1 VALVRSGPVRFAQR
15 TSSSGQETDAAT
27 DWGRV
32 GVEQAAV
39 TELRAS
45 LHGEVID
52 RLHPGYD
59 QARKV
64 WNGLIDRHPAAIARC
79 AETADVVEAVR
90 IAHERR
96 PTLSIRGGG
105 HQVAGSAVCDDG
117 LVIDLS
123 AMRGVQVDLGAGRV
137 WAQGGVTWGEL
148 DRETQVFGLATTGG
162 EVSTTGIA
170 GFTLGGGLG
179 VLMRAYGLAC
189 DNLRSIKIVTADGA
203 VRTASRHENADLFWA
218 ARGGGRGLGVV
229 TSFEFDLHPLG
240 SEVAAAQ
247 VLYRFEEAPRV
258 VRAFR
263 NTALESPDEVA
274 PELFLWSVPADPE
287 IPEDLHGSPVVYV
300 GAVYAGPADEAEAA
314 LAPLR
319 SLGPPLLD
327 TTGLFPY
334 VELQSG
340 ADEAFPV
347 GGRYYMKSHFL
358 DELSDAGIDTLLEW
372 YAQRPT
378 AETLIAIRTLG
389 GAVARVGDA
398 ESAFAHRS
406 ARFNLSIDA
415 TWVDPAMDEVAIGW
429 ARSTWQE
436 MRAFS
441 NGGVYLNFSGL
452 DAEAEDLRGAV
463 QGSNELRLA
472 EIRHAYDPQGVF
484 AAAAGRP

>member
-1 VALVRSGPVRFAQR
+1 M
-15 TSSSGQETDAAT
+15 
-27 DWGRV
+27 
-32 GVEQAAV
+32 EQAVIA
-39 TELRAS
+39 ELRAS

-52 RLHPGYD
+52 QLHPGYD
-59 QARKV
+59 SARRV

-79 AETADVVEAVR
+79 ADTADVVAAVR
-90 IAHERR
+90 IVRERH
-96 PTLSIRGGG
+96 PSVSIRGGG

-123 AMRGVQVDLGAGRV
+123 AMRGVQVDPEAGSVR
-137 WAQGGVTWGEL
+137 AQGGVTWGEL

-189 DNLRSIKIVTADGA
+189 DNLRSIQIVTADGT
-203 VRTASRHENADLFWA
+203 VRTASPDENADLFWA

-240 SEVAAAQ
+240 PEVATAQ
-247 VLYRFEEAPRV
+247 VLYPFEDAARV

-263 NTALESPDEVA
+263 DAALESVDEVA
-274 PELFLWSVPADPE
+274 PELLLWSVFADPE
-287 IPEDLHGSPVVYV
+287 IPRELHGSRVVFV
-300 GAVYAGPADEAEAA
+300 GAVHAGPVGEAEPT

-319 SLGPPLLD
+319 SLGTPLLD
-327 TTGLFPY
+327 MSGLLPY
-334 VELQSG
+334 VAAQSG
-340 ADEAFPV
+340 ADEAFPA

-358 DELSDAGIDTLLEW
+358 DELTDTGIDTLLEW
-372 YAQRPT
+372 YARRPT
-378 AETLIAIRTLG
+378 PETLVAIRTLG
-389 GAVARVGDA
+389 GAVARVGDD

-429 ARSTWQE
+429 ARSTWEE
-436 MRAFS
+436 MRPFS

-452 DAEAEDLRGAV
+452 DDEAEHLRGAV
-463 QGSNELRLA
+463 HGPNELRLA
-472 EIRHAYDPQGVF
+472 EIRHEYDPHGVF
-484 AAAAGRP
+484 AAAARRP

>member
-1 VALVRSGPVRFAQR
+1 MS
-15 TSSSGQETDAAT
+15 DAT
-27 DWGRV
+27 DGDWV
-32 GVEQAAV
+32 GVEQAVIA
-39 TELRAS
+39 ELRAS

-59 QARKV
+59 RARGV

-79 AETADVVEAVR
+79 ADTADVVQAVR
-90 IAHERR
+90 IARERH
-96 PTLSIRGGG
+96 PTVSIRGGG
-105 HQVAGSAVCDDG
+105 HQVAGSAVCNEG

-123 AMRGVQVDLGAGRV
+123 AMRGVQVDPGTGRV
-137 WAQGGVTWGEL
+137 RAQGGVTWGEL

-189 DNLRSIKIVTADGA
+189 DNLRSIQIVTADGT

-240 SEVAAAQ
+240 PEVATAQ
-247 VLYRFEEAPRV
+247 VLYPFEDAASV

-263 NTALESPDEVA
+263 DAALESLDEVA
-274 PELFLWSVPADPE
+274 PELLLWSVPADPE
-287 IPEDLHGSPVVYV
+287 IPQELHGSRVVFV
-300 GAVYAGPADEAEAA
+300 GAVHAGLAGEAEAT

-319 SLGPPLLD
+319 SLGTPLLD
-327 TTGLFPY
+327 MSGLFPY
-334 VELQSG
+334 VAVQSG
-340 ADEAFPV
+340 ADETFPA

-358 DELSDAGIDTLLEW
+358 DELTDKGIDTMLEC
-372 YAQRPT
+372 YARRPT
-378 AETLIAIRTLG
+378 PETLVAIRTLG
-389 GAVARVGDA
+389 GAVARVGDK

-429 ARSTWQE
+429 ARSTWEE

-452 DAEAEDLRGAV
+452 DDEAEHLRGAV
-463 QGSNELRLA
+463 QGPNQLRLA
-472 EIRHAYDPQGVF
+472 EIRHEYDPQGVF
-484 AAAAGRP
+484 AAAASRP

>member
-1 VALVRSGPVRFAQR
+1 MP
-15 TSSSGQETDAAT
+15 AAT

-52 RLHPGYD
+52 RRHPSYD
-59 QARKV
+59 RARTV
-64 WNGLIDRHPAAIARC
+64 WNGLIDRHPTAIARC
-79 AETADVVEAVR
+79 ADTADVVEAVR
-90 IAHERR
+90 IARERH
-96 PTLSIRGGG
+96 PTVSIRGGG
-105 HQVAGSAVCDDG
+105 HQVAGSAVCDNG

-123 AMRGVQVDLGAGRV
+123 AMKEVRADPGAGRV
-137 WAQGGVTWGEL
+137 RAQGGVTWGEL

-179 VLMRAYGLAC
+179 VLMRAHGLAC
-189 DNLRSIKIVTADGA
+189 DNLRSIQIITADGA
-203 VRTASRHENADLFWA
+203 VRTASRDQNADLFWA

-240 SEVAAAQ
+240 REVATAQ
-247 VLYRFEEAPRV
+247 VLYPFEDAPSV

-274 PELFLWSVPADPE
+274 PELFLWSVPADPK
-287 IPEDLHGSPVVYV
+287 IPQELHGSPVVYV
-300 GAVYAGPADEAEAA
+300 GAVHAGPGGEAEAT
-314 LAPLR
+314 LEPLR

-327 TTGLFPY
+327 TSGLFPY
-334 VELQSG
+334 VDLQSG
-340 ADEAFPV
+340 ADEAFPA

-358 DELSDAGIDTLLEW
+358 DELTDACIDALLEW

-389 GAVARVGDA
+389 GAVARVA
-398 ESAFAHRS
+398 ENASAFAHRS

-415 TWVDPAMDEVAIGW
+415 TWVEPAMDEVAIRW
-429 ARSTWQE
+429 ARSAWE
-436 MRAFS
+436 GMRPFS

-452 DAEAEDLRGAV
+452 DAEAEHLRGAV

-472 EIRHAYDPQGVF
+472 ETRQEYDPQGVF

>member
-1 VALVRSGPVRFAQR
+1 MDG
-15 TSSSGQETDAAT
+15 D
-27 DWGRV
+27 RV

-52 RLHPGYD
+52 RLHPDYD
-59 QARKV
+59 RARKV

-79 AETADVVEAVR
+79 ADTADVVQTVR
-90 IAHERR
+90 IARERH
-96 PTLSIRGGG
+96 PTVSIRGGG
-105 HQVAGSAVCDDG
+105 HQVAGSAVCDEG

-123 AMRGVQVDLGAGRV
+123 AMRGVRVDPGGGRV
-137 WAQGGVTWGEL
+137 RAEGGVTWGEL

-179 VLMRAYGLAC
+179 VLMRAHGLAC
-189 DNLRSIKIVTADGA
+189 DNLRSIQIVTADGT

-240 SEVAAAQ
+240 PEVATAQ
-247 VLYRFEEAPRV
+247 VLYPFEDAASV
-258 VRAFR
+258 VREFR
-263 NTALESPDEVA
+263 DAALESLDEVA
-274 PELFLWSVPADPE
+274 PELLLWSVPADPE
-287 IPEDLHGSPVVYV
+287 IPQELHGSRVVFV
-300 GAVYAGPADEAEAA
+300 GAVHAGLAGEAEAT

-319 SLGPPLLD
+319 SLGTPLLD
-327 TTGLFPY
+327 MSGLCPY
-334 VELQSG
+334 VAVQSG
-340 ADEAFPV
+340 ADEAFPA

-358 DELSDAGIDTLLEW
+358 DELTDTGIDTLLEW
-372 YAQRPT
+372 YARRPT
-378 AETLIAIRTLG
+378 PETLAAIRTLG
-389 GAVARVGDA
+389 GAVARVGDN

-415 TWVDPAMDEVAIGW
+415 SWVDPAMDEVSIGW
-429 ARSTWQE
+429 ARSTWEE

-452 DAEAEDLRGAV
+452 DDEAEHLRGAV
-463 QGSNELRLA
+463 QGPNQLRLA

-484 AAAAGRP
+484 AAAARQP